1 MIIEC
6 RNCNKKFDLED
17 KLIPSKGRLVQ
28 CGFCNSQWHQLPNIK
43 TNLLKKKPI
52 DKVDISKDVAKEKD
66 ETKEQQVNKKKK
78 IKSKVRDKQ
87 DFKNKNIGFF
97 SYIFIFL
104 ISIIAFFLIAET
116 FEYQI
121 NNIFPNFGNYIIYV
135 YETLNNILILIKDLF
150 KSY

>member
-6 RNCNKKFDLED
+6 QNCNKKFDLED
-17 KLIPSKGRLVQ
+17 KLIPLKGRLVQ
-28 CGFCNSQWHQLPNIK
+28 CGFCHSQWHQLPNII
-43 TNLLKKKPI
+43 TSSLKKKVN
-52 DKVDISKDVAKEKD
+52 DKADISKDEAKE
-66 ETKEQQVNKKKK
+66 QSINKK
-78 IKSKVRDKQ
+78 IRSKARDKQ
-87 DFKNKNIGFF
+87 EIKNKNIGFF

-116 FEYQI
+116 FKYQI

>member
-1 MIIEC
+1 M
-6 RNCNKKFDLED
+6 NSDFDKNLTYFENNLNSD
-17 KLIPSKGRLVQ
+17 DIPTVFIHGVGL
-28 CGFCNSQWHQLPNIK
+28 NSSMWDPQ
-43 TNLLKKKPI
+43 
-52 DKVDISKDVAKEKD
+52 
-66 ETKEQQVNKKKK
+66 
-78 IKSKVRDKQ
+78 KSY
-87 DFKNKNIGFF
+87 FKNKNIGFF

-104 ISIIAFFLIAET
+104 ISIIAFFLIVET

>member
-52 DKVDISKDVAKEKD
+52 DKVDISKDKVKV
-66 ETKEQQVNKKKK
+66 QSINKK
-78 IKSKVRDKQ
+78 IKSKARDKQ
-87 DFKNKNIGFF
+87 EFKNKNIGFF

-104 ISIIAFFLIAET
+104 ITIISFFLIAET

-121 NNIFPNFGNYIIYV
+121 NNIFPNFGNYIIHV

>member
-6 RNCNKKFDLED
+6 QNCNKKFDLED
-17 KLIPSKGRLVQ
+17 KLIPLKGRLVQ
-28 CGFCNSQWHQLPNIK
+28 CGFCHSQWHQLPNN
-43 TNLLKKKPI
+43 TTSLLKEKVI
-52 DKVDISKDVAKEKD
+52 DKVDISKDEV
-66 ETKEQQVNKKKK
+66 KEQPTKKKKK
-78 IKSKVRDKQ
+78 IKSKARDKQ
-87 DFKNKNIGFF
+87 EIKNKNIGFF

>member
-6 RNCNKKFDLED
+6 QNCNKKFDLED
-17 KLIPSKGRLVQ
+17 KLIPLKGRLVQ
-28 CGFCNSQWHQLPNIK
+28 CGFCHSQWHQLPNIK
-43 TNLLKKKPI
+43 TSSLKKKVI
-52 DKVDISKDVAKEKD
+52 DEVDISKDEAKE
-66 ETKEQQVNKKKK
+66 QPINKTKK
-78 IKSKVRDKQ
+78 IKSKPRDKQ

>member
-6 RNCNKKFDLED
+6 QNCNKKFDLED
-17 KLIPSKGRLVQ
+17 KLIPKKGRLVQ
-28 CGFCNSQWHQLPNIK
+28 CGFCHSQWHQLPNIVVSSRK
-43 TNLLKKKPI
+43 EKVV
-52 DKVDISKDVAKEKD
+52 DKIDISKDELKVRSI
-66 ETKEQQVNKKKK
+66 NKK
-78 IKSKVRDKQ
+78 IKSKARDKQ
-87 DFKNKNIGFF
+87 EFKNKNIGFF

-135 YETLNNILILIKDLF
+135 YETLNNILIFIKDLF

>member
-1 MIIEC
+1 M
-6 RNCNKKFDLED
+6 
-17 KLIPSKGRLVQ
+17 VQ
-28 CGFCNSQWHQLPNIK
+28 CGFCHSQWHQLPNIIASS
-43 TNLLKKKPI
+43 LKKKVI
-52 DKVDISKDVAKEKD
+52 DKVDISKDEVKERSI
-66 ETKEQQVNKKKK
+66 NKKKK
-78 IKSKVRDKQ
+78 IKSKTRDKQ
-87 DFKNKNIGFF
+87 EFKSKNIGFF

-104 ISIIAFFLIAET
+104 ISIIALFLIAET

>member
-6 RNCNKKFDLED
+6 QNCNKKFDLED
-17 KLIPSKGRLVQ
+17 KLIPLKGRLVQ
-28 CGFCNSQWHQLPNIK
+28 CGFCHSQWHQLPNII
-43 TNLLKKKPI
+43 TSSLKKKII
-52 DKVDISKDVAKEKD
+52 DEVDISKDEV
-66 ETKEQQVNKKKK
+66 KEQSTNKKK
-78 IKSKVRDKQ
+78 IRSKARDKQ
-87 DFKNKNIGFF
+87 EFKNKNIGFF

>member
-6 RNCNKKFDLED
+6 QNCNKKFDLED
-17 KLIPSKGRLVQ
+17 KLIPLKGRLVQ
-28 CGFCNSQWHQLPNIK
+28 CGFCHSQWHQLPNIITK
-43 TNLLKKKPI
+43 SP
-52 DKVDISKDVAKEKD
+52 KVDISKDEVKEKD
-66 ETKEQQVNKKKK
+66 EVKVQPTKRKKKV
-78 IKSKVRDKQ
+78 KSKDRDKQ

-104 ISIIAFFLIAET
+104 ISIIALFLIAET
-116 FEYQI
+116 FKYQI
-121 NNIFPNFGNYIIYV
+121 NNIFPNFENYIIYV

>member
-1 MIIEC
+1 MILEC
-6 RNCNKKFDLED
+6 QNCNKKFNVED
-17 KLIPSKGRLVQ
+17 ILIPLKGRLVQ
-28 CGFCNSQWHQLPNIK
+28 CGFCNSQWHQLPKITKIPIEKKIFEKVNVHKDTSKLQSINNNKIK
-43 TNLLKKKPI
+43 KL
-52 DKVDISKDVAKEKD
+52 D
-66 ETKEQQVNKKKK
+66 K
-78 IKSKVRDKQ
+78 IKSKAHHKQ
-87 DFKNKNIGFF
+87 KHIGFF

-135 YETLNNILILIKDLF
+135 YETLNNILIFIKDLF

>member
-6 RNCNKKFDLED
+6 QNCNKKFDLED
-17 KLIPSKGRLVQ
+17 KLIPLKGRLVQ
-28 CGFCNSQWHQLPNIK
+28 CGFCHSQWHQLPNII
-43 TNLLKKKPI
+43 TSSLKKKVI
-52 DKVDISKDVAKEKD
+52 DKVDISKDEVKEKP
-66 ETKEQQVNKKKK
+66 KKKKKK
-78 IKSKVRDKQ
+78 IKSKDPNKQ
-87 DFKNKNIGFF
+87 DFKKKNIGFF

-116 FEYQI
+116 FEHQI

>member
-6 RNCNKKFDLED
+6 QNCNKKFDLED
-17 KLIPSKGRLVQ
+17 KLIPLKGRLVQ
-28 CGFCNSQWHQLPNIK
+28 CGFCHSQWHQLPNNI
-43 TNLLKKKPI
+43 TSPLKKKVF
-52 DKVDISKDVAKEKD
+52 DKVDISKDEV
-66 ETKEQQVNKKKK
+66 KEQPRNKKK
-78 IKSKVRDKQ
+78 IKSKTSDKQ
-87 DFKNKNIGFF
+87 EFKDKNIGFF

-116 FEYQI
+116 FMHQI

-135 YETLNNILILIKDLF
+135 YETLNNILIFIKDLF

>member
-6 RNCNKKFDLED
+6 QNCNKNFDLED
-17 KLIPSKGRLVQ
+17 KLIPLKGRLVQ
-28 CGFCNSQWHQLPNIK
+28 CGFCHSQWHQLPNNTTSSPK
-43 TNLLKKKPI
+43 EKVI
-52 DKVDISKDVAKEKD
+52 DKVDISKDEAKE
-66 ETKEQQVNKKKK
+66 QSINKTKK
-78 IKSKVRDKQ
+78 IRSKVRDKQ
-87 DFKNKNIGFF
+87 EFKNKNIGFF

-121 NNIFPNFGNYIIYV
+121 NNIFPNFGNYIIHV
-135 YETLNNILILIKDLF
+135 YETLNNILLLIKDLF

>member
-6 RNCNKKFDLED
+6 QNCNKKFDLED
-17 KLIPSKGRLVQ
+17 KLIPLKGRLVQ
-28 CGFCNSQWHQLPNIK
+28 CGFCHSQWHQLPNN
-43 TNLLKKKPI
+43 TTSSLKEKVI
-52 DKVDISKDVAKEKD
+52 DKVDISKDEVK
-66 ETKEQQVNKKKK
+66 VRSINKK
-78 IKSKVRDKQ
+78 IKSKARDKQ
-87 DFKNKNIGFF
+87 EFKNKNIGFF

-121 NNIFPNFGNYIIYV
+121 NNIFPNFENYIIYV

>member
-6 RNCNKKFDLED
+6 QNCNKKFDLED
-17 KLIPSKGRLVQ
+17 KLIPLKGRLVQ
-28 CGFCNSQWHQLPNIK
+28 CGFCHSQWHQLPNNI
-43 TNLLKKKPI
+43 TSSLKEKVI
-52 DKVDISKDVAKEKD
+52 DKVDISKDEVKEKD
-66 ETKEQQVNKKKK
+66 EVN
-78 IKSKVRDKQ
+78 KQ

>member
-6 RNCNKKFDLED
+6 QNCNKKFDLED
-17 KLIPSKGRLVQ
+17 KLIPLKGRLVQ
-28 CGFCNSQWHQLPNIK
+28 CGFCHSQWQQLPNII
-43 TNLLKKKPI
+43 TSSLKEKVI
-52 DKVDISKDVAKEKD
+52 DKVDISKDEVKERSI
-66 ETKEQQVNKKKK
+66 NKKKI
-78 IKSKVRDKQ
+78 IKSKARDKQ
-87 DFKNKNIGFF
+87 EFKNKNIGFF

>member
-6 RNCNKKFDLED
+6 QNCNKKFDLED
-17 KLIPSKGRLVQ
+17 KLIPLKGRLVQ
-28 CGFCNSQWHQLPNIK
+28 CGFCHSQWHQSPNII
-43 TNLLKKKPI
+43 TSSPKKKVI
-52 DKVDISKDVAKEKD
+52 DKVDISKDEVKELSI
-66 ETKEQQVNKKKK
+66 NKKKK
-78 IKSKVRDKQ
+78 IKHKARDYQK
-87 DFKNKNIGFF
+87 FKNKNIGFF

>member
-6 RNCNKKFDLED
+6 QNCNKKFDLED
-17 KLIPSKGRLVQ
+17 KLIPLKGRLVQ
-28 CGFCNSQWHQLPNIK
+28 CGFCHSQWHQLPNII
-43 TNLLKKKPI
+43 TSSLKKKVI
-52 DKVDISKDVAKEKD
+52 DKVDISKDEVK
-66 ETKEQQVNKKKK
+66 VRSINKK
-78 IKSKVRDKQ
+78 IKSKARDKQ
-87 DFKNKNIGFF
+87 EFKNKNIGFF

-121 NNIFPNFGNYIIYV
+121 NNIFPNFGNYIIHV

>member
-6 RNCNKKFDLED
+6 QNCNKKFDLED
-17 KLIPSKGRLVQ
+17 KLIPLKGRLVQ
-28 CGFCNSQWHQLPNIK
+28 CGFCHSQWHQLPNIK
-43 TNLLKKKPI
+43 TSSLKEKVI
-52 DKVDISKDVAKEKD
+52 DKVDISKDEV
-66 ETKEQQVNKKKK
+66 KEQSTNKKK
-78 IKSKVRDKQ
+78 IRSKARDKQ
-87 DFKNKNIGFF
+87 EFKSKNIGFF

>member
-6 RNCNKKFDLED
+6 QNCNKKFDLED
-17 KLIPSKGRLVQ
+17 KLIPLKGRLVQ
-28 CGFCNSQWHQLPNIK
+28 CGFCHSQWHQLPNII
-43 TNLLKKKPI
+43 TSSLKKKVI
-52 DKVDISKDVAKEKD
+52 DKVDVSKVEVKERSI
-66 ETKEQQVNKKKK
+66 NKKK
-78 IKSKVRDKQ
+78 IRSKARDKQ
-87 DFKNKNIGFF
+87 EFKNKNIGFF

>member
-6 RNCNKKFDLED
+6 QNCNKKFDLED
-17 KLIPSKGRLVQ
+17 KLIPLKGRMVQ
-28 CGFCNSQWHQLPNIK
+28 CGFCHSQWQQLPNII
-43 TNLLKKKPI
+43 TSSLKEKVI
-52 DKVDISKDVAKEKD
+52 DKVDISKDEAKE
-66 ETKEQQVNKKKK
+66 QSINKRKK
-78 IKSKVRDKQ
+78 IRSKTRDNQKFKS
-87 DFKNKNIGFF
+87 KNIGFF

>member
-1 MIIEC
+1 MIIVC
-6 RNCNKKFDLED
+6 QSCNKKFDIKD
-17 KLIPSKGRLVQ
+17 ILIPPKGRLVQ
-28 CGFCNSQWHQLPNIK
+28 CGFCHSKWHQLSNIK
-43 TNLLKKKPI
+43 TSSLKEKVI
-52 DKVDISKDVAKEKD
+52 DEVDISKDEAKE
-66 ETKEQQVNKKKK
+66 QSINKKK
-78 IKSKVRDKQ
+78 IRSKARDKQ
-87 DFKNKNIGFF
+87 EFKSKNIGFF

-104 ISIIAFFLIAET
+104 ISIIALFLIAET

>member
-6 RNCNKKFDLED
+6 QNCNKKFDLED
-17 KLIPSKGRLVQ
+17 KLIPLKGRLVQ
-28 CGFCNSQWHQLPNIK
+28 CGFCHSQWHQLPNIITK
-43 TNLLKKKPI
+43 SPKKKVI
-52 DKVDISKDVAKEKD
+52 DKVDISKDEAKE
-66 ETKEQQVNKKKK
+66 QSINKRKK
-78 IKSKVRDKQ
+78 IKSKTRDKQ
-87 DFKNKNIGFF
+87 EFKSKNIGFF

-121 NNIFPNFGNYIIYV
+121 NNIFPNFGNYIIHV

>member
-6 RNCNKKFDLED
+6 QNCNKKFDLED
-17 KLIPSKGRLVQ
+17 KLIPLKGRLVQ
-28 CGFCNSQWHQLPNIK
+28 CGFCHSQWHQLPNIK
-43 TNLLKKKPI
+43 TSSLKKKVI
-52 DKVDISKDVAKEKD
+52 DEVDISKDEAKE
-66 ETKEQQVNKKKK
+66 QPINKTKK
-78 IKSKVRDKQ
+78 IKSKPRDKQ
-87 DFKNKNIGFF
+87 EFKSKNIGFF
-97 SYIFIFL
+97 SYILIFL

-135 YETLNNILILIKDLF
+135 YETLNNILIFIKDLF

>member
-6 RNCNKKFDLED
+6 QNCNKKFDLED
-17 KLIPSKGRLVQ
+17 KLIPLKGRLVQ
-28 CGFCNSQWHQLPNIK
+28 CGFCHSQWHQLPNII
-43 TNLLKKKPI
+43 TSSLKKKVI
-52 DKVDISKDVAKEKD
+52 DEVDISKDEAI
-66 ETKEQQVNKKKK
+66 EQSIKKKNN
-78 IKSKVRDKQ
+78 KSKARDKQ
-87 DFKNKNIGFF
+87 EFKNKNIGFF

-116 FEYQI
+116 FEHQI
-121 NNIFPNFGNYIIYV
+121 NNIFPNFGNYIIYL